1 MVKNPP
7 AGARDAGSIPGLGR
21 SYGVRNG
28 NPLQYSGLGN
38 SRVQESLIQ
47 AVWSWAQ
54 HFALPALAG
63 GLFTTEPPGKHFTNI
78 KKSEHFPE
86 NSRFLTS
93 LLKKQKIWEL
103 DGRWTKSTNF
113 QLQDKYMF

>member
-7 AGARDAGSIPGLGR
+7 VSARDAGSIPGLGR
-21 SYGVRNG
+21 SHGIRNG

-38 SRVQESLIQ
+38 SRLPESLIQ
-47 AVWSWAQ
+47 KVWSWAQ
-54 HFALPALAG
+54 RFALPALAG
-63 GLFTTEPPGKHFTNI
+63 GLFTTELPGKHFTNL

-86 NSRFLTS
+86 NSRLLTS
-93 LLKKQKIWEL
+93 LLKNKQNIWEL

-113 QLQDKYMF
+113 QL